1 VAYRLDVGEAYVS
14 KLGGHRASR
23 RLRLAVLRR
32 DRACEGIDSLER
44 RRIARLAHAGEC
56 LLERMRISSDLGE
69 SEHPRLA
76 LHRVELAE
84 SVGPRSA
91 GRALRRSGPNPSE
104 ALDRERVELGYQCR
118 STVHQPR
125 CSSWKPRT
133 SSSSCSAWA
142 FKLSAAMRV
151 CVVAAEAGF
160 RTLAMSRTL
169 ADTASVA
176 LRCCCVT
183 CVIRRAASL
192 VLSTSLRLW
201 SVAITVAAPDALI
214 SP

>member
-1 VAYRLDVGEAYVS
+1 ERRLDRFVEPRADILVLHERPKLVERVAYRLDVGEAYVS

-84 SVGPRSA
+84 SV
-91 GRALRRSGPNPSE
+91 
-104 ALDRERVELGYQCR
+104 
-118 STVHQPR
+118 
-125 CSSWKPRT
+125 
-133 SSSSCSAWA
+133 
-142 FKLSAAMRV
+142 
-151 CVVAAEAGF
+151 
-160 RTLAMSRTL
+160 
-169 ADTASVA
+169 
-176 LRCCCVT
+176 
-183 CVIRRAASL
+183 
-192 VLSTSLRLW
+192 
-201 SVAITVAAPDALI
+201 
-214 SP
+214 